1 MSRLLR
7 PLHSL
12 RSLPSSPLTNIQ
24 HQMVQTRLSS
34 SFMQSSPSPPRLPA
48 DQQAE
53 FERLQ
58 RAAEAALS
66 SHTTISTD
74 SAGTAATGTGRT
86 SPLTTSRHVTT
97 PSDTA
102 QAAQTTQT
110 TTQTTQQ
117 TNTAAGE
124 DPETAA
130 AGTFSG
136 GIRKG
141 TPPEFEGDVH
151 PKTGEVGGPKNEPLR
166 WGSGGDWSF
175 NGRVTDF

>member
-7 PLHSL
+7 PSL
-12 RSLPSSPLTNIQ
+12 LRPLASSITPSASI
-24 HQMVQTRLSS
+24 RLSS
-34 SFMQSSPSPPRLPA
+34 SFLQSSPSPPRLPA

-66 SHTTISTD
+66 SHNAIP
-74 SAGTAATGTGRT
+74 ATEQPES
-86 SPLTTSRHVTT
+86 SPLTTSRHVSMPT
-97 PSDTA
+97 SDPA
-102 QAAQTTQT
+102 QARAQA
-110 TTQTTQQ
+110 QQ
-117 TNTAAGE
+117 QQAGGSG
-124 DPETAA
+124 PS
-130 AGTFSG
+130 AGSFSG
-136 GIRKG
+136 GIRQG
-141 TPPEFEGDVH
+141 APPEFEGDKN